1 MRSTSIF
8 YDGTQALRVCHSA
21 ANKQLIIAC
30 DLLLFIA
37 FLLVTSAFTTVSYFD
52 GSKWDKCIIYIFF
65 TIERAHL
72 QATINSFNLTCPL

>member
-8 YDGTQALRVCHSA
+8 YDGTQALRVYHSA

-37 FLLVTSAFTTVSYFD
+37 FYWRNQRSRLLLLLTVQNGTNVFCFVFLL
-52 GSKWDKCIIYIFF
+52 SKVRISKI
-65 TIERAHL
+65 
-72 QATINSFNLTCPL
+72 Q